1 VSEAQPACRLIVAI
15 ETDESAR
22 KRLEAALSAGGIASA
37 IILPQRDQPL
47 VADLA
52 RPLVSVAQ
60 QAGAAALILDDA
72 RLARALGA
80 DGVHLPAGSSAAD
93 YAAARELLGRGSI
106 VGADAGRSR
115 DAAMR
120 LGEAGADYIGFGIPD
135 FVTDRSSARER
146 RLDLIQWWAEIFEV
160 PCVALDV
167 DAREDAEE
175 LARAGADFVAI
186 RLASSTSTDAARD
199 AVRAALAALSAPVS

>member
-1 VSEAQPACRLIVAI
+1 MSEAQPACRLIVAI
-15 ETDESAR
+15 ETDESAP
-22 KRLEAALSAGGIASA
+22 KRLEAVLGAGSIASA

-80 DGVHLPAGSSAAD
+80 DGVHLQAGSSAAD

-186 RLASSTSTDAARD
+186 RLPSSTSTDAARD